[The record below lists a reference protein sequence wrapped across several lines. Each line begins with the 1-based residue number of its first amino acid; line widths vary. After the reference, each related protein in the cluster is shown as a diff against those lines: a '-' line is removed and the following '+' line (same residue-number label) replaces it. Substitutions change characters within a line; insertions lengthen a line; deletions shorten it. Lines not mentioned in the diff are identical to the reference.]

1 MRKMR
6 DSFHLLVV
14 YFFLQQDFEKDFNLT
29 ILTISLLFPA
39 WFAIIE

>member
-6 DSFHLLVV
+6 DSFPLLVV
-14 YFFLQQDFEKDFNLT
+14 YFFLQQDFDKDLT